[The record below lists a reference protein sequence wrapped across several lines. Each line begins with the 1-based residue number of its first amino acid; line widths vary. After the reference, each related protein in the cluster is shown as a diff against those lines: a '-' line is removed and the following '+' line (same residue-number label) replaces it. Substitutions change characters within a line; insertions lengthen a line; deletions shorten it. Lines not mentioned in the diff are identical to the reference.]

1 METDIFAEVE
11 KTQTKSTTR
20 ASWRGVLSLNL
31 PQLGLGSMQ
40 YHLRAA
46 KIHGDQKKVEYKRVD
61 KESGKEVI
69 AKDVSKL
76 FAYHLGPN
84 GERIDV
90 KEIQYEEVKN
100 LVRYENEF
108 LIYAK
113 SERRFFLRDDLE
125 VYGKYTELPIT
136 QIIDIQNDDA
146 VEPFDRTTEIDVSED
161 AYVSLD
167 RVPEYSFKEIYMLAP
182 DPDKK
187 VRESM
192 NRVTKLAKHLLEN
205 KTALVAF
212 FSWGRGYQ
220 YYTAVIHP
228 YERKNGRLWLLM
240 GMSEGILQLDSGS
253 SLEET
258 PVKKEAAPLPT
269 IVVAMKPKVNISK

>member
-11 KTQTKSTTR
+11 KNQTKSTTR

-90 KEIQYEEVKN
+90 KEIQYEEVKD
-100 LVRYENEF
+100 LVHYGNEY

-125 VYGKYTELPIT
+125 LYGKYTELPIT
-136 QIIDIQNDDA
+136 QVIDKQNDEP

-161 AYVSLD
+161 AYVSL
-167 RVPEYSFKEIYMLAP
+167 E
-182 DPDKK
+182 
-187 VRESM
+187 
-192 NRVTKLAKHLLEN
+192 
-205 KTALVAF
+205 
-212 FSWGRGYQ
+212 
-220 YYTAVIHP
+220 
-228 YERKNGRLWLLM
+228 
-240 GMSEGILQLDSGS
+240 
-253 SLEET
+253 
-258 PVKKEAAPLPT
+258 
-269 IVVAMKPKVNISK
+269 